1 MARLERN
8 IKYLYDIL
16 STFGMVIPSL
26 NVPQLFKRALGEL
39 RLPIQL
45 YVCAQVLLEIDNWLG
60 TAEVNDVNI
69 LTFLFISL
77 KVCFALKT

>member
-1 MARLERN
+1 MARLQRN
-8 IKYLYDIL
+8 IRYLNGIL

-60 TAEVNDVNI
+60 KAEVDEVNI
-69 LTFLFISL
+69 LTFLFVSL
-77 KVCFALKT
+77 KVCFALKM